1 VLSGRVGLRARLILI
16 VTLGLGVSLAASL
29 GVLLRL
35 DEHDERR
42 QTSQRTA
49 ALLSALAAPVSV
61 LLTQG
66 RVADIDNLMGELGH
80 RAALLGL
87 DGIVL
92 LDARGVVL
100 AETTRAAA
108 GSQVAQAAQE
118 RFGQDLAREDAFIA
132 RAIAAP
138 RALQDPEP
146 PARPRR
152 VSVPVQTGVRWGT
165 LVGVIDEAA
174 LERALSARRERLLY
188 SAVAV
193 SSLGLL
199 VLLLLLSLEVL
210 TPIAGIVGMAERL
223 ARGDLKARAPVA
235 GAVELQTL
243 AITLNDAAR
252 KLAGTQEELE
262 ERVAVRTEELRSAN
276 ERLEK
281 LSLTDPL
288 TGLFNRRYLDQLL
301 ALEVTRQRRHKRPFS
316 LMMIDVDHFKNFNDA
331 HGHPRGDDVLRQ
343 LAKLLTASLRGSD
356 IVARVGGEEFVA
368 VLLDVELPVAV
379 TAAEKVRA
387 AVAAYEFPKGSE
399 QPLGK
404 VTVSLGLASW
414 PKHGETADEVLEAA
428 DRALYASKAAGRNKV
443 TAAPEPVTS

>member
-35 DEHDERR
+35 DDHDERR

-80 RAALLGL
+80 RAELLGL

-92 LDARGVVL
+92 LDAHGVVM
-100 AETTRAAA
+100 AETTKGAK
-108 GSQVAQAAQE
+108 AQE
-118 RFGQDLAREDAFIA
+118 RFGRNLASEDAFIA

-210 TPIAGIVGMAERL
+210 TPIAGIVRMAERL

-235 GAVELQTL
+235 GAIELQTL
-243 AITLNDAAR
+243 ATTLNDAAR

-262 ERVAVRTEELRSAN
+262 EKVASRTEELRAAN

-316 LMMIDVDHFKNFNDA
+316 LLMIDVDHFKNYNDQ
-331 HGHPRGDDVLRQ
+331 HGHPRGDDVLRTIAQ
-343 LAKLLTASLRGSD
+343 LLSSSLRGSD

-387 AVAAYEFPKGSE
+387 AIEQHDFPRGSD
-399 QPLGK
+399 QPLGR

-428 DRALYASKAAGRNKV
+428 DRALYASKAAGRNRV
-443 TAAPEPVTS
+443 TSAPEVTS

>member
-1 VLSGRVGLRARLILI
+1 MLSGPVGLRARLILI

-35 DEHDERR
+35 DDHDERR
-42 QTSQRTA
+42 HTSQRTA

-80 RAALLGL
+80 RKELLGL

-92 LDARGVVL
+92 VDTRGVVL
-100 AETTRAAA
+100 AETTK
-108 GSQVAQAAQE
+108 GGQAQE
-118 RFGQDLAREDAFIA
+118 RFGTNRDGADAFIA
-132 RAIAAP
+132 RAVAAP

-152 VSVPVQTGVRWGT
+152 VSVPVETGVRWGT
-165 LVGVIDEAA
+165 LIGVIDEAA
-174 LERALSARRERLLY
+174 LERALSARRERLLL

-199 VLLLLLSLEVL
+199 VLLLLLSIEVL
-210 TPIAGIVGMAERL
+210 TPIAAIVRMAERM
-223 ARGDLKARAPVA
+223 ANGDLKARAVA
-235 GAVELQTL
+235 TGAQELQTL
-243 AITLNDAAR
+243 ATTLNDAAR

-262 ERVAVRTEELRSAN
+262 ERVAQRTEELRAAN

-316 LMMIDVDHFKNFNDA
+316 LLMIDVDHFKNFNDA
-331 HGHPRGDDVLRQ
+331 HGHPRGDDVLRA
-343 LAKLLTASLRGSD
+343 LAKILTASLRGSD

-368 VLLDVELPVAV
+368 VLHDVELPVAMG
-379 TAAEKVRA
+379 AAEKLRA
-387 AVAAYEFPKGSE
+387 AVAAHDFPKGDE
-399 QPLGK
+399 QPLGR

-428 DRALYASKAAGRNKV
+428 DRALYASKAAGRNRV
-443 TAAPEPVTS
+443 TAAPDPTAAGASSS

>member
-1 VLSGRVGLRARLILI
+1 MLSGRVGLRARLILI

-35 DEHDERR
+35 DDHDERR

-80 RAALLGL
+80 RAELLGL

-92 LDARGVVL
+92 LDAHGVVM
-100 AETTRAAA
+100 AETTKGAT
-108 GSQVAQAAQE
+108 AQE
-118 RFGQDLAREDAFIA
+118 RFGRDLGREDAFIA

-174 LERALSARRERLLY
+174 LERALAARRERLLF

-210 TPIAGIVGMAERL
+210 TPIASIVRMAERL
-223 ARGDLKARAPVA
+223 ARGDLKARAAVA
-235 GAVELQTL
+235 GAIELQTL
-243 AITLNDAAR
+243 ATTLNDAAR

-262 ERVAVRTEELRSAN
+262 EKVASRTEELRAAN

-316 LMMIDVDHFKNFNDA
+316 LLMIDVDHFKNYNDA
-331 HGHPRGDDVLRQ
+331 HGHPRGDDVLRTIG
-343 LAKLLTASLRGSD
+343 KLLSSSLRGSD

-368 VLLDVELPVAV
+368 VLLDVELPVAA

-387 AVAAYEFPKGSE
+387 AIEAYDFPHATE
-399 QPLGK
+399 QPLGR

-428 DRALYASKAAGRNKV
+428 DRALYASKAAGRNRV
-443 TAAPEPVTS
+443 TAAPESASEVTS